1 MLMLWGGGGGGL
13 KKKPIS
19 LRASLLIGE
28 FHSISSYI
36 HMLKQWQVMIISVI
50 SILCRS
56 VQISSVYT
64 VV

>member
-1 MLMLWGGGGGGL
+1 MVGGGEGEEETNL
-13 KKKPIS
+13 SKSLFADLRIS
-19 LRASLLIGE
+19 LHINLL
-28 FHSISSYI
+28 SYI
-36 HMLKQWQVMIISVI
+36 HMSKQWQVKIISVI